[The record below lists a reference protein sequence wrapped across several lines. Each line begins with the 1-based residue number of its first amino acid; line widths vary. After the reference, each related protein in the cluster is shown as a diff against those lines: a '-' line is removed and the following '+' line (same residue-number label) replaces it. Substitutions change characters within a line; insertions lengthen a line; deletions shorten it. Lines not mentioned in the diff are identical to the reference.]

1 MDQWSLLSGLPTKQP
16 YMRSSMKILLQNNH
30 LGWPSDVIAITL
42 SSVHIEGCHILSVT
56 GSKNKEAN
64 LCIGPC
70 MACLLGNPC
79 WPNSTKKNA
88 KRPKKKTHSGRVVE
102 MLKTVLFQ
110 GHERLI
116 PRDCCSPKI
125 QPLHYT
131 ILGIGFRDKN
141 RCARYG
147 DHPYYILVAW
157 RFFMRNNC
165 SISHGN
171 CIFSYGDS
179 KTWKFM
185 QLNHWLVPSLEK
197 ITGRAIQD

>member
-1 MDQWSLLSGLPTKQP
+1 
-16 YMRSSMKILLQNNH
+16 MKILLQNNH

-42 SSVHIEGCHILSVT
+42 SSEHIEGCHILSVT

-88 KRPKKKTHSGRVVE
+88 KRPKKTHSGRVVE

-147 DHPYYILVAW
+147 DHPYYILVA
-157 RFFMRNNC
+157 
-165 SISHGN
+165 
-171 CIFSYGDS
+171 
-179 KTWKFM
+179 
-185 QLNHWLVPSLEK
+185 
-197 ITGRAIQD
+197 